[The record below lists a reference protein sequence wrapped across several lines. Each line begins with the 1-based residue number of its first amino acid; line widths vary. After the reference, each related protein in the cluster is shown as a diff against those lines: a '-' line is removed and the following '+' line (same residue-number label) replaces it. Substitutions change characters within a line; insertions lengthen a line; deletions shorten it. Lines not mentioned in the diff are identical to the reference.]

1 MTIQFKKTLY
11 ALLAGSAAALAAP
24 FVSATGMQPE
34 TSVVI
39 LYEAEGETSI
49 NVKNTDGTPA
59 LLYSTI
65 ENIPEDPE
73 SLVVLTPPVTR
84 VEAGETQLVRFL
96 RQGGEPSKTQ
106 RLKRVIFEG
115 IAQKPNTKGHAT
127 VGVSM
132 RQNLPLIIH
141 PKGLERNREPWK
153 LLKWDIQDGKLMV
166 INDSAY
172 VVRLSQEL
180 ELKPS
185 GEMALLPRTYVLPGE
200 TLKVALDPRATRPS
214 SVTIGPGTV
223 YGFSVD
229 KYEAP
234 IGTTAAR

>member
-1 MTIQFKKTLY
+1 MTISKKRLC

-24 FVSATGMQPE
+24 FIYATGMQPE

-65 ENIPEDPE
+65 ENIPEDTEP
-73 SLVVLTPPVTR
+73 LVVLTPPVTR

-96 RQGGEPSKTQ
+96 RQGGEPVTTQ

-115 IAQKPNTKGHAT
+115 IAPKLNSQGRST

-132 RQNLPLIIH
+132 RQNLPLIVH
-141 PKGLERNREPWK
+141 PKGLEPNREPWK
-153 LLKWDIQDGKLMV
+153 LLKWGIHNGKLVV
-166 INDSAY
+166 INNSAY

-180 ELKPS
+180 KLKPS
-185 GEMALLPRTYVLPGE
+185 GKTALLPRTYVLPGE
-200 TLKVALDPRATRPS
+200 TLKMALAPEAIHSS

-234 IGTTAAR
+234 IDATTSY